1 MVPTIYIFIKNF
13 VYIHLYILITNFVYI
28 RFYARLLLLFICK
41 MMIPIVIFIKNIKFF
56 SSMEPQSRDTYA
68 HTQYNPE
75 ISPTQTEKW
84 LNAPV
89 AHLGFEF
96 DSQYEW
102 ISESELKICLICF
115 MLKYRSKAGIKLLS
129 HGLQYRHVKVR
140 YEFRHFLDLW
150 EKIFSISKILEDV
163 ISRQV

>member
-1 MVPTIYIFIKNF
+1 VVELHFYFLGLLYRPLVVATSFVTLYRGETTLELPRSHTYYVYSIAYNPMSVGNGTDNIYIHKELCIHTF
-13 VYIHLYILITNFVYI
+13 VYTHNQLVYI

-41 MMIPIVIFIKNIKFF
+41 MMISIVIFIKNIKIF

-96 DSQYEW
+96 DSQYE
-102 ISESELKICLICF
+102 
-115 MLKYRSKAGIKLLS
+115 
-129 HGLQYRHVKVR
+129 
-140 YEFRHFLDLW
+140 
-150 EKIFSISKILEDV
+150 
-163 ISRQV
+163 